1 MSKAMSMCD
10 MHFDT
15 TPVASH
21 AVQDGASSPMP
32 DVAAESDAVARGP
45 ERRNAHHLSLMS
57 HLSVCGARRI
67 PNRLRVSYVR
77 ILLLQ
82 IAASAVCCNV
92 DRLGPRPAVTSR
104 RATDL
109 VE

>member
-77 ILLLQ
+77 ILLRCKLPARRLFVAMSIGWVQ
-82 IAASAVCCNV
+82 
-92 DRLGPRPAVTSR
+92 DRP
-104 RATDL
+104 
-109 VE
+109 